1 MDYSNIIL
9 AGKNMDEGFV
19 LAELDKENCNFEY
32 INTIS
37 RTITIDTLI
46 KDILTIDKKDL
57 NDILLKMSEC
67 GIKEILEDIDFG
79 IDILPKVYPNFMV
92 YKTVKGDN
100 SFELF
105 EKTDKELV
113 FKEYFDRE
121 RINVLIKAE
130 SIKDNSTFEK
140 NIEDNDLWGD
150 IENYE
155 MYSNEIELV
164 EDIETEI
171 EEEKNISLAKNK
183 INFLKEFTQ
192 LLDKYFPD

>member
-1 MDYSNIIL
+1 MDYNNIIL
-9 AGKNMDEGFV
+9 AGKNIENGFIFMELDEG
-19 LAELDKENCNFEY
+19 DCNFEY
-32 INTIS
+32 INT
-37 RTITIDTLI
+37 TNKYVTMEGLI
-46 KDILTIDKKDL
+46 KDILMLDSQKLSKIL
-57 NDILLKMSEC
+57 NFLLENGMNE
-67 GIKEILEDIDFG
+67 LFVDIDFG
-79 IDILPKVYPNFMV
+79 IDILSKIYPNFIV

-121 RINVLIKAE
+121 RINMLIEAE
-130 SIKDNSTFEK
+130 SIKDYSTFKE
-140 NIEDNDLWGD
+140 NIEDNDLWED

-155 MYSNEIELV
+155 MYSNEIELI

-171 EEEKNISLAKNK
+171 EEEKNIRLAKNK
-183 INFLKEFTQ
+183 MSFLKEFTQ